1 MRIEK
6 WMKFIGNRIHSEAN
20 QEYYHCSSFRF
31 IWLYFECQYSIWI
44 YQSKMERLDCQYL
57 DIFFIRNDLDY
68 ISFFDLVPTVKSCST
83 KRNHHHHQ
91 CLSAFQ
97 IVSQDILGAYSHKIK
112 PSVHFRIW
120 FKFCKRISFPMRI
133 FRLNSIKRFLQ
144 NSSTNRYM
152 LVRSSFITL
161 GISLNV
167 WNYFASLFQLNHGEQ
182 VFLGSTK
189 LIVLEK
195 NSIRFFCSEC
205 NYFFRFLVFS

>member
-1 MRIEK
+1 MNE
-6 WMKFIGNRIHSEAN
+6 IHWKSN
-20 QEYYHCSSFRF
+20 SFRSESRILSLFF
-31 IWLYFECQYSIWI
+31 IQIHLIVFRMSIFYLNLSI
-44 YQSKMERLDCQYL
+44 QNGLDCQYL